1 MQDKIEPKAK
11 STAQTKADS
20 AVQAA
25 IMKAAQA
32 QAKVLLAEIMEKRAT
47 DAQKRKDENRKKI
60 LAGAWVLSTMN
71 EQELKA
77 KLDGFLK
84 RPEERALFNLPT

>member
-11 STAQTKADS
+11 SAAQTKADS
-20 AVQAA
+20 AIQVA
-25 IMKAAQA
+25 ITKAAQA
-32 QAKVLLAEIMEKRAT
+32 QARVLLAEMLEKREK
-47 DAQKRKDENRKKI
+47 DAQKRKDENRRKI